1 MECNLSVTMRALFV
15 SLFGSLVV
23 SGTSVEKLEAPPA
36 AAAHCVK
43 VHSIGALPLTVE
55 VDGVKVQFTEWMA
68 KDADAQEL
76 IGFRA
81 TATGSVSFVVRA
93 GGETFESAGLQW
105 MNPHG
110 VVGRNV
116 HAIDGLEVCR

>member
-1 MECNLSVTMRALFV
+1 MRALFV

-23 SGTSVEKLEAPPA
+23 SGTSAEKVTAPAPLP
-36 AAAHCVK
+36 HCVQ
-43 VHSIGALPLTVE
+43 VRGIGELPLTVE
-55 VDGVKVQFTEWMA
+55 LDGVKVQFTEWMA

-81 TATGSVSFVVRA
+81 TATGPVSFVVRA
-93 GGETFESAGLQW
+93 GDEHFASTSLTW

-110 VVGRNV
+110 VVGRQV
-116 HAIDGLEVCR
+116 RAIDGLEVCR

>member
-1 MECNLSVTMRALFV
+1 MRALLV

-23 SGTSVEKLEAPPA
+23 SGTSVAPA
-36 AAAHCVK
+36 AAEPLPTCVK
-43 VHSIGALPLTVE
+43 VQSIGALPLTVE

-68 KDADAQEL
+68 KDADASEL

-81 TATGSVSFVVRA
+81 TATGTVSFVVRA
-93 GGETFESAGLQW
+93 GGETFESHGMQW

-110 VVGRNV
+110 VVGRSV
-116 HAIDGLEVCR
+116 RAIDGLEVCR